1 MKNLIS
7 KNIGLKLLSVL
18 LALLLWLIVM
28 NVEDPAVTRTIYD
41 IPVQIVNDDVIKSRG
56 YGYTVESG
64 EKIDI
69 RVKGRRSV
77 VDGITADD
85 FIATADF
92 NSVSSMKMVPI
103 EVRCKDE
110 HESELSWTART
121 ETMAIILEAEGT
133 VSKSIRL
140 EKIGDV
146 KEGYFL
152 YDCSTETSLVSVKGA
167 ESQVATVKEVV
178 ADVKIDGIKDS
189 GEVEIEL
196 YAVDTNNAKMDSKK
210 ITIVPDTI
218 KVNLTVCPV
227 KTVPLNVRAVG
238 TPAEYC
244 YLGDVEFAPAQVQ
257 ITAEESILASL
268 NEIVVDVSVYGA
280 SETINK
286 QINLEEFFES
296 TYKVKGIKLVDQNST
311 MGIKVPVLNME
322 EKSFDLKAE
331 DIELRG
337 KDEHH
342 SYTMYFNWMS
352 KVVVRGKIGEMT
364 NVEASDFGLYV
375 DVEGL
380 EKGNHSIQV
389 MSDYDGEYALEI
401 GKINVLVDDLVNETY
416 QGNIY
421 PDE

>member
-1 MKNLIS
+1 MKDLIS

-28 NVEDPAVTRTIYD
+28 NVEDPAVSRTIYD

-77 VDGITADD
+77 LDSITADD

-110 HESELSWTART
+110 HESEISWTART

-133 VSKSIRL
+133 VSKGIRI
-140 EKIGDV
+140 ERIGDV

-152 YDCSTETSLVSVKGA
+152 YDCSTETSLVSVKGS
-167 ESQVATVKEVV
+167 ESQVANVKEVV

-189 GEVEIEL
+189 GEIEVEL
-196 YAVDTNNAKMDSKK
+196 YAVDSNNAKMDSKK
-210 ITIVPDTI
+210 VTIVPDTI

-227 KTVPLNVRAVG
+227 KTVQLNVRAVG

-244 YLGDVEFAPAQVQ
+244 YLGDVEFAPEQVQ
-257 ITAEESILASL
+257 ITADESILASL

-286 QINLEEFFES
+286 QINLEEFLES
-296 TYKVKGIKLVDQNST
+296 TYKVKGLKLVDQNTT
-311 MGIKVPVLNME
+311 MGIKVPVLSME

-342 SYTMYFNWMS
+342 SYTTYFNWMS

-380 EKGNHSIQV
+380 EKGNHSLQV
-389 MSDYDGEYALEI
+389 MSDYDGEYVLEI
-401 GKINVLVDDLVNETY
+401 GKINVLVDDVVNETY
-416 QGNIY
+416 QGNVY